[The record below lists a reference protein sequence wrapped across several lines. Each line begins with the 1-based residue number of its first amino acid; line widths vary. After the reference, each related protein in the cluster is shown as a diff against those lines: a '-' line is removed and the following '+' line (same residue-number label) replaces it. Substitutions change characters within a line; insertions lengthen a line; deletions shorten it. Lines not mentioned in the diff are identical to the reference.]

1 MKNHILTITLLLLS
15 TFIQAQ
21 KVEQVF
27 LGKEDKTKN
36 YYTIIY
42 PSHLPWS
49 GYLVL
54 IPGFGESAE
63 KVLLETDLP
72 LLAAKSGMLVII
84 PCLQDGVLSFGVD
97 KTSQSTLGQII
108 EDVRSKHKLMDQRF
122 FIGGFSIGGSTAIKY
137 AQETITKPHAVF
149 AIDPPLDFERFYNS
163 SQREIRLSGV
173 DNASEESV
181 YMIGKIE
188 EVMGG
193 TPATA
198 LEAFYS
204 TSPYSFTDPN
214 QTAVKK
220 FGQLPLR
227 IYTEPDVNWW
237 IHERGEDLTSMNA
250 TESSAF
256 INELRRLGN
265 EQATLITISNKGYRM
280 NTQLRH
286 PHSWMIVNNQELIQW
301 LLSSKY

>member
-1 MKNHILTITLLLLS
+1 M
-15 TFIQAQ
+15 
-21 KVEQVF
+21 
-27 LGKEDKTKN
+27 
-36 YYTIIY
+36 
-42 PSHLPWS
+42 
-49 GYLVL
+49 
-54 IPGFGESAE
+54 
-63 KVLLETDLP
+63 
-72 LLAAKSGMLVII
+72 
-84 PCLQDGVLSFGVD
+84 
-97 KTSQSTLGQII
+97 
-108 EDVRSKHKLMDQRF
+108 
-122 FIGGFSIGGSTAIKY
+122 
-137 AQETITKPHAVF
+137 F

-181 YMIGKIE
+181 YMIDKIE

-237 IHERGEDLTSMNA
+237 IHERSEDLTSMNA

-265 EQATLITISNKGYRM
+265 EQATLITTANKGYCM

-286 PHSWMIVNNQELIQW
+286 PHSWTIVNTQELIQW
-301 LLSSKY
+301 LLASDK